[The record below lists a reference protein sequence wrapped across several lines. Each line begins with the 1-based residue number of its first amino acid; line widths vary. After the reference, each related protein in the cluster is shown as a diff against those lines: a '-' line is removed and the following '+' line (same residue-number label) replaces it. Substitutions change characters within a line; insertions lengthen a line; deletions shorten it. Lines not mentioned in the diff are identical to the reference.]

1 LTALPKSIPGI
12 GWLACVKDPDGNL
25 LGLNA
30 ARRGGPRA
38 GSRPNQRSL
47 ARRPAAD
54 IHRF

>member
-38 GSRPNQRSL
+38 GSRPNQRRL